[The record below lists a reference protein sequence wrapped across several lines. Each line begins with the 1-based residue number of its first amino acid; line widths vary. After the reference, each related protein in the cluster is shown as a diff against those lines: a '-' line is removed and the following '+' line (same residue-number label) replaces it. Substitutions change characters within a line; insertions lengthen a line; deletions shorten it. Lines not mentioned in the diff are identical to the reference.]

1 MTMQPSLTWNPF
13 PQENSLGDPGR
24 QPEIKSVSSP
34 LNVGVAD
41 TALDFLT
48 LDSFEIRGCS
58 TRGWSHRYKGTPR
71 QDDFALLVNDEVVV
85 VAVADGVSEGDFS
98 QVAAETA
105 ARSACKLAAD
115 QIARNGSI
123 DWVQLAGRISMRII
137 EEGEYRK
144 ISQLAAAEPT
154 IDERL
159 AACLSKMST
168 TLIVA
173 VIERTPR
180 HDGFRAEIGVVA
192 GDSAAYLLRLDSKD
206 LEPVGGGKV
215 GTDSITSTA
224 VRPLPGPVKSSS
236 VEVVLQ
242 PGDALIVGSDGIG
255 DPVGDGTG
263 EVGQEFA
270 RRWAEPP
277 PIDRFLLDVNVYR
290 RSFDDDRTAVGVWV
304 RPEIELPPEPVVEPS
319 TPEPAETPDASIGN
333 SLDAS
338 SNDESPAPPVSP
350 APAPA
355 ANTATGGLKRP
366 VPRADVPSDET
377 GDARTDVPGTTAPP
391 AATPENPGPLVVGA
405 SGPSPRGAGSPTAP
419 VGAPASAADE
429 DAPPP
434 HPQVSPAPPSQEEA
448 DAGAPDPSSTDPTKE
463 N

>member
-13 PQENSLGDPGR
+13 PPDNALGDPGR
-24 QPEIKSVSSP
+24 QPEIKSASSP
-34 LNVGVAD
+34 LNVGVSD

-48 LDSFEIRGCS
+48 LDAFEVRGCS

-71 QDDFALLVNDEVVV
+71 QDDFALLVNDDVVV

-115 QIARNGSI
+115 QIARNGGI

-144 ISQLAAAEPT
+144 ISQLNTAEPT

-173 VIERTPR
+173 VIDRTPR
-180 HDGFRAEIGVVA
+180 HDGFPAEIGVVA

-236 VEVVLQ
+236 VRVVLQ

-304 RPEIELPPEPVVEPS
+304 RPEIELPPEPVAADPTVS
-319 TPEPAETPDASIGN
+319 EPASTTGETLEPA
-333 SLDAS
+333 
-338 SNDESPAPPVSP
+338 SNDEGPGQPAVPAPV
-350 APAPA
+350 PA
-355 ANTATGGLKRP
+355 ADTTRGLKRP
-366 VPRADVPSDET
+366 TSHEASPGDDAGGTAVDAPDDE
-377 GDARTDVPGTTAPP
+377 
-391 AATPENPGPLVVGA
+391 ATPPGEPETRGPLVVGDA
-405 SGPSPRGAGSPTAP
+405 GPSPRAGGTP
-419 VGAPASAADE
+419 GAPSGAPESGDADGPLR
-429 DAPPP
+429 D
-434 HPQVSPAPPSQEEA
+434 PQVSPTPSGHEQA
-448 DAGAPDPSSTDPTKE
+448 DAGAPDPTSSDLTKE

>member
-13 PQENSLGDPGR
+13 PPDNSLGDPGR
-24 QPEIKSVSSP
+24 QPEIKSVSSV

-48 LDSFEIRGCS
+48 LDAFEVRGCS

-71 QDDFALLVNDEVVV
+71 QDDFALLVNDDVVV

-115 QIARNGSI
+115 QIARNGAI

-144 ISQLAAAEPT
+144 ISHLDVAEPT

-173 VIERTPR
+173 VIERTPS
-180 HDGFRAEIGVVA
+180 HDGFPAEIGVVA

-236 VEVVLQ
+236 IRVLLQ

-304 RPEIELPPEPVVEPS
+304 RPEVELPAEPESAEPS
-319 TPEPAETPDASIGN
+319 ASEPAETPDVPGGN
-333 SLDAS
+333 PSVTA
-338 SNDESPAPPVSP
+338 SNDEFADQADSP
-350 APAPA
+350 APAPPA
-355 ANTATGGLKRP
+355 AEGRGLRRP
-366 VPRADVPSDET
+366 VEPAASTPASADGPPSD
-377 GDARTDVPGTTAPP
+377 APGQAAPP
-391 AATPENPGPLVVGA
+391 VARPEQRGPLVAGA
-405 SGPSPRGAGSPTAP
+405 TEPSPRPTGEPSGAA
-419 VGAPASAADE
+419 VAPAGPAE
-429 DAPPP
+429 EEPPP
-434 HPQVSPAPPSQEEA
+434 HPQVGPAPSDPVKDIA
-448 DAGAPDPSSTDPTKE
+448 DPAGPSSSEHTKE